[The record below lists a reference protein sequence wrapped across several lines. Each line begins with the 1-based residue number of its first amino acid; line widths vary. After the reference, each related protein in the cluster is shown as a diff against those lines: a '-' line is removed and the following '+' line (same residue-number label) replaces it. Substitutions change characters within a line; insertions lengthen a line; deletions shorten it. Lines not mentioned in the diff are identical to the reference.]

1 MLAEV
6 EKIENFLKQRQIK
19 LTQERKLI
27 IDEMLASQ
35 RHFGPEELWEHLR
48 QKGKRVSRATVYRTL
63 ELLIEGGLVKKV
75 CLGEH
80 CFRYEHILG
89 RKNHSHMVCLKCGAL
104 IEFLDEAIDERQKLL
119 SQQQGFEVLSRCF
132 QIFGYC
138 KNCTQ

>member
-6 EKIENFLKQRQIK
+6 EKIESFLKQKQIK
-19 LTQERKLI
+19 LTDERKLI

-35 RHFGPEELWEHLR
+35 RHFEPEELWEHLR

-89 RKNHSHMVCLKCGAL
+89 RKNHSHMVCLKCGTL
-104 IEFLDEAIDERQKLL
+104 IEFFDEAIDQRQKLL
-119 SQQQGFEVLSRCF
+119 SQEQGFEVLSRCF

>member
-1 MLAEV
+1 MLAEI
-6 EKIENFLKQRQIK
+6 EKIEDFLKQK
-19 LTQERKLI
+19 HLKFTEERKLI
-27 IDEMLASQ
+27 IDEMLSSQ
-35 RHFGPEELWEHLR
+35 RHFEPEELVEHLR

-104 IEFLDEAIDERQKLL
+104 IEFSDEMIDQRQKWL
-119 SQQQGFEVLSRCF
+119 SEQQGFEVLSRCF

-138 KNCTQ
+138 KNCSQ